1 MQIGSQCGLEYGGI
15 NVVIINFPALPY
27 LGTNESGTGRTPIG
41 QKIEV

>member
-27 LGTNESGTGRTPIG
+27 MKTNESGKCRTPDYD
-41 QKIEV
+41 